1 MRLDGTALVPTREV
15 TCHPTARRLS
25 TSSPGLRETRA
36 PSPLPL
42 VCPGHCCQLSAPPHH
57 VLRQAISGFA
67 AAFAAEPAATTTRFS
82 RSSPGRAGERGLW
95 RMYPA
100 SLFVSTFCCFSQLPI
115 GFLVELGDSHV
126 RDVVGLTIDRKSYSV
141 VSMSPSEPSPR
152 PSCST
157 DSTNLPKS
165 PARNHGFPASFR
177 NTPPRRRSLRRETRS
192 TRWLW
197 KRLPL
202 TVTCFRAR
210 APGKPLS

>member
-1 MRLDGTALVPTREV
+1 MRLAWTALVPTQEV

-25 TSSPGLRETRA
+25 TSSPALRETRA
-36 PSPLPL
+36 TSPLPL
-42 VCPGHCCQLSAPPHH
+42 VCPGYCCQLSAPPHH

-100 SLFVSTFCCFSQLPI
+100 SLFLSTSCHSSQLPI
-115 GFLVELGDSHV
+115 GSLAELGYSHV
-126 RDVVGLTIDRKSYSV
+126 RDVVGLTVDRKSYSV

-157 DSTNLPKS
+157 DSTSPTKS
-165 PARNHGFPASFR
+165 PARHHGFPASFR
-177 NTPPRRRSLRRETRS
+177 NIPPRRRSLRRETRS

-202 TVTCFRAR
+202 TVTCSRAR